1 MIDFDKKVL
10 IISLVGDVLL
20 SFITFINAKAY
31 EFNSNFK
38 IKSAWKL
45 HHFMNSDL
53 NEQAQALEV
62 TFSRKTKSYHS
73 QTCFNNN
80 IKNSSEWETD
90 FLSSYYREK
99 CSNAYKIRKSV
110 LLD

>member
-10 IISLVGDVLL
+10 IISLVGDVL

-45 HHFMNSDL
+45 HHFTNSDL

-62 TFSRKTKSYHS
+62 TFSKKTKSYHS
-73 QTCFNNN
+73 QTCFKNV
-80 IKNSSEWETD
+80 KNSSEWEIE
-90 FLSSYYREK
+90 FL
-99 CSNAYKIRKSV
+99 
-110 LLD
+110 D